1 MADKPY
7 REAVG
12 SIQNAVNTTR
22 PDIAFSVNRLAAF
35 LQSPGPPHWKAVP
48 HLLAYLKGILDYK
61 ITYCCGA
68 GSGIRLMG
76 CKDADYAA
84 DPDTRGSTSGEVFMM
99 SGGPVSWSSKKQAT
113 VALECVA
120 LTRSAK
126 QATWMYSFLEELR
139 MPQERPAGDNTG
151 LFGHFSRFGLDG
163 LGRSGAEMPTRGGV
177 SFPPHT
183 RSLLFILSRIIL
195 ILYVLARQGEC

>member
-1 MADKPY
+1 
-7 REAVG
+7 
-12 SIQNAVNTTR
+12 
-22 PDIAFSVNRLAAF
+22 
-35 LQSPGPPHWKAVP
+35 
-48 HLLAYLKGILDYK
+48 
-61 ITYCCGA
+61 
-68 GSGIRLMG
+68 
-76 CKDADYAA
+76 
-84 DPDTRGSTSGEVFMM
+84 
-99 SGGPVSWSSKKQAT
+99 
-113 VALECVA
+113 
-120 LTRSAK
+120 
-126 QATWMYSFLEELR
+126 MYSFLEELR